1 MEPTPR
7 PARGRMKRPG
17 QKKGDAKVK
26 KDKLKKAAAAA
37 EEQQERGR
45 YKGGKEELAS
55 TLGPF
60 VTSKNFVNYGQRLA
74 KSRCSQ
80 QQWQRQ
86 TGCYGRCAALRNT

>member
-1 MEPTPR
+1 
-7 PARGRMKRPG
+7 MK
-17 QKKGDAKVK
+17 K
-26 KDKLKKAAAAA
+26 AAAA

-80 QQWQRQ
+80 HEVAKRQ
-86 TGCYGRCAALRNT
+86 TVCYGRCAALRKT